1 MGRPVIAT
9 DHGGARETVIE
20 GTSGWLV
27 PPGDVARLAAA
38 LERALEANLV
48 HHKDFADQARAHAV
62 GNFSLEV
69 MCRKTLEVY
78 AGLLPNTKSGKLMT

>member
-9 DHGGARETVIE
+9 DHVGGRETVIE

-27 PPGDVARLAAA
+27 PPGDVERLAAA
-38 LERALEANLV
+38 LERAREADLV
-48 HHKDFADQARAHAV
+48 RQKDFADQARAHVVA
-62 GNFSLEV
+62 NFSLEV

-78 AGLLPNTKSGKLMT
+78 AGLLPKPRASS